1 MTNVSLDFTQILGFQ
16 SAREVYGKK
25 LVELGAERKDIV
37 VLTADLLA
45 SNKLGEFQ
53 MAFPDRFFNVGVA
66 EANMMGIAAGLAL
79 EGWVPFVSTFA
90 TFASMRACEQVR
102 TDIAY
107 VNLPVKIIAT
117 MSGVSGGAAGPT
129 HSGIE
134 DMGIMRGM
142 PNMTVIAPSDPLQ
155 MTQFVEEA
163 LEVPGP
169 VYIRLGRGDDPVI
182 YHDQKIEIGKAIVA
196 REGSDVTIVACG
208 TVMRDALEARQ
219 QLENDGVSVRVLD
232 VHTVKPIDTEA
243 VVAAAKETG
252 HVVTVEDH
260 LTTGGL
266 GSAVAEVLAESGT
279 SCRFKRLGIPDT
291 FPIIGEP
298 HELFHYYGYDAE
310 GISDTVKQILK

>member
-107 VNLPVKIIAT
+107 VNLSVKIIAT
-117 MSGVSGGAAGPT
+117 
-129 HSGIE
+129 
-134 DMGIMRGM
+134 
-142 PNMTVIAPSDPLQ
+142 
-155 MTQFVEEA
+155 
-163 LEVPGP
+163 
-169 VYIRLGRGDDPVI
+169 
-182 YHDQKIEIGKAIVA
+182 
-196 REGSDVTIVACG
+196 
-208 TVMRDALEARQ
+208 
-219 QLENDGVSVRVLD
+219 
-232 VHTVKPIDTEA
+232 
-243 VVAAAKETG
+243 
-252 HVVTVEDH
+252 
-260 LTTGGL
+260 
-266 GSAVAEVLAESGT
+266 
-279 SCRFKRLGIPDT
+279 
-291 FPIIGEP
+291 
-298 HELFHYYGYDAE
+298 
-310 GISDTVKQILK
+310 